1 MQSQKFMTTI
11 RNVTEKKE
19 KKKLKSLIG
28 FLGANKSITTT
39 ERGERKK
46 KKRIYKTSQKIII
59 INVFLESLLSE
70 FFPTL
75 TITFHLTSIGC
86 PPTLY

>member
-1 MQSQKFMTTI
+1 MQSQRFMTTI

-39 ERGERKK
+39 HQGERK